1 MAKREQDRG
10 AERPSATAE
19 NAGGSSAAEA
29 MEQRVVAFAEQ
40 LGWLVG
46 TVQSRTEGWMD
57 RATLSKQLTSV
68 RDGAAAL
75 LRQIGAGPTKGSPRK
90 PKAGVTSPSVNGRSG
105 GLVDAPG
112 KKHRKPLPADP
123 GRAAARSQTAKL
135 REAMPMAKTARRRGR
150 G

>member
-1 MAKREQDRG
+1 MAKTTQSTK
-10 AERPSATAE
+10 AERTNASAE
-19 NAGGSSAAEA
+19 NTGGTAAGDA

-75 LRQIGAGPTKGSPRK
+75 LRQMKSGLAEE
-90 PKAGVTSPSVNGRSG
+90 PKARVARVRVNGRSG
-105 GLVDAPG
+105 GMVDAPG

-135 REAMPMAKTARRRGR
+135 REALPMAKTTKRRGR